1 MRRTVQVKARA
12 VLLSA
17 VPTRSYWTT
26 VRAPGASAGR
36 AVGAGWRRQREQAAG
51 LFAAG
56 GQRRFLADEK
66 KEEKKQEKVMGV
78 FAAFMKSVRE
88 QMSAKAESDEDLAA
102 AQERLEQA
110 RQESLANAEKA
121 MQKAKEA
128 AEEAKTDPPPATC
141 VQGHRERASTRP
153 SALAHA
159 AREPPGPHKR
169 ALFFDVLTPRLCRR
183 GSAQRCWKSRRV
195 PRVRWW
201 AARWRPPPEWWAR
214 LRAWSLSSLW

>member
-1 MRRTVQVKARA
+1 MRLTAQVTARA
-12 VLLSA
+12 VLLLA
-17 VPTRSYWTT
+17 APTRSYWTT
-26 VRAPGASAGR
+26 ARAPGASGR
-36 AVGAGWRRQREQAAG
+36 AVGAGLRRQRAQAAG

-102 AQERLEQA
+102 AQVRLEQA

-121 MQKAKEA
+121 MQKAKE
-128 AEEAKTDPPPATC
+128 
-141 VQGHRERASTRP
+141 
-153 SALAHA
+153 
-159 AREPPGPHKR
+159 PGPQS
-169 ALFFDVLTPRLCRR
+169 APLLDVLTPRLCRR
-183 GSAQRCWKSRRV
+183 GSAQRCWRSRRAL
-195 PRVRWW
+195 RVRWW
-201 AARWRPPPEWWAR
+201 AARWRPPREWWAR

>member
-26 VRAPGASAGR
+26 ARAPGASAGR
-36 AVGAGWRRQREQAAG
+36 AVGAGLRRQREQAAG

-128 AEEAKTDPPPATC
+128 AEEAKTDPPPLHASRAT
-141 VQGHRERASTRP
+141 VRERAHGRP
-153 SALAHA
+153 RSPMLQGNPQGRTSA
-159 AREPPGPHKR
+159 P
-169 ALFFDVLTPRLCRR
+169 FFLTC
-183 GSAQRCWKSRRV
+183 
-195 PRVRWW
+195 
-201 AARWRPPPEWWAR
+201 
-214 LRAWSLSSLW
+214 

>member
-1 MRRTVQVKARA
+1 MRLTAQVTARA
-12 VLLSA
+12 VLLLA
-17 VPTRSYWTT
+17 APTRSYWTT
-26 VRAPGASAGR
+26 ARAPGASGR
-36 AVGAGWRRQREQAAG
+36 AVGAGLRRQRAQAAG

-102 AQERLEQA
+102 AQVRLEQA

-128 AEEAKTDPPPATC
+128 AEEARTDPRPLRASRATLC
-141 VQGHRERASTRP
+141 ERA
-153 SALAHA
+153 H
-159 AREPPGPHKR
+159 G
-169 ALFFDVLTPRLCRR
+169 
-183 GSAQRCWKSRRV
+183 
-195 PRVRWW
+195 
-201 AARWRPPPEWWAR
+201 R
-214 LRAWSLSSLW
+214 LRSPMLPGNP